1 MNWGVMENNI
11 VIKKNDQ
18 LIGDEKNFFVKC
30 MYMCILL
37 FLEKPLNHYLQQKE
51 IVKHEN
57 LSEFNVNS
65 TQQLKS
71 FR

>member
-30 MYMCILL
+30 MYMCII
-37 FLEKPLNHYLQQKE
+37 EYH
-51 IVKHEN
+51 
-57 LSEFNVNS
+57 
-65 TQQLKS
+65 
-71 FR
+71 